1 MKIYYLTV
9 LMVFIKS
16 LTFCQSFFSLIPD
29 FGGDEMEGR
38 LYNVIPLQNEIKL
51 IGLVHD
57 SIVPGFDGGDWPILG
72 TLSYDG
78 EYLGSKYLTDSLYS
92 DGFYYFTKRL
102 VFKNDSICYL
112 YDRRDLGASFLDAYL
127 IELNLKS
134 GKIVRSKIISDNVT
148 TNEDFFGEDIALD
161 KNGNIYLINVTT
173 EAGPHPQILTVLD
186 SSFNLLSQT
195 LIPNYGR
202 DNFTKFTEMDDEGNI
217 ILIGV
222 SMGALN
228 SVWYE
233 SKLFRQVLDKDFNSV
248 EFQLAAT
255 NVDHSIV
262 TSDSYTIIKSKNGD
276 WICATQL
283 VRPTSDCPDCSI
295 WIPYVVCI
303 SNDFKEVRW
312 ETKMFDGNIN
322 SSNPFYYSNSITEVS
337 DGYIFAGS
345 SDGAFGIETSGIL
358 GKVGFN
364 GDSLWLKHY
373 IPIEWD
379 TVQGRWFFFQDIKTT
394 PIGNIV
400 VGGEGSDRYTSS
412 IRPWILQ
419 LDKDGCLEPGCNT
432 SAISNDLD
440 KVGVDLSIFPNPAI
454 NNCSIHIHN
463 QNSSSTELELRI
475 VNNEGKQIYKTH
487 VFSGDFQYLI
497 DLKEWQPGV
506 YFAQVMDKTGA
517 QLSKKF
523 VVLK

>member
-1 MKIYYLTV
+1 MKAFVLTILIV
-9 LMVFIKS
+9 SFKS
-16 LTFCQSFFSLIPD
+16 FAFSQSFFSVVPD

-51 IGLVHD
+51 IGIVHD
-57 SIVPGFDGGDWPILG
+57 SIVPGFDGGTWPILG

-127 IELNLKS
+127 IELNFLN
-134 GKIVRSKIISDNVT
+134 GKILRSKIITNNVT
-148 TNEDFFGEDIALD
+148 AIEDFFAEDIALD
-161 KNGNIYLINVTT
+161 KNGNIYLVNVTT
-173 EAGPHPQILTVLD
+173 ESTSYQQIITVLD
-186 SSFNLLSQT
+186 SNLNLLSQT

-202 DNFTKFTEMDDEGNI
+202 KNFTKFTEIDEDGNI

-222 SMGALN
+222 SLGAPN
-228 SVWYE
+228 SVWFE

-248 EFQLAAT
+248 EFDLATT
-255 NVDHSIV
+255 NIDPSIV
-262 TSDSYTIIKSKNGD
+262 TSDTYSIIKSKQGD
-276 WICATQL
+276 WICSTQL
-283 VRPTSDCPDCSI
+283 VKPVCQEGL
-295 WIPYVVCI
+295 WIPYLICL
-303 SNDFKEVRW
+303 SNDFKEVKW

-322 SSNPFYYSNSITEVS
+322 SCNPFYFSYSITEVS

-379 TVQGRWFFFQDIKTT
+379 TVQGRWFIFQDIKTT

-412 IRPWILQ
+412 IRPWILH

-432 SAISNDLD
+432 TGISNDID
-440 KVGVDLSIFPNPAI
+440 KLGVDLSIFPNPAI
-454 NNCSIHIHN
+454 KNCSIHIHN
-463 QNSSSTELELRI
+463 QNSSSTGYELSI
-475 VNNEGKQIYKTH
+475 VNEEGNQMYKTH
-487 VFSGDFQYLI
+487 VLSGDVQYLI
-497 DLKEWQPGV
+497 DLKEWQPGA
-506 YFAQVMDKTGA
+506 YFVQLMDKTGA